1 MISFCKKCLF
11 PDTKPDLYFDDE
23 GVCDAC
29 RSAEQKWAEVS
40 TIDWEKRAQEFETIL
55 TSLPK
60 HRTYDCVV
68 PVSGVRFNIPNL

>member
-1 MISFCKKCLF
+1 MMR
-11 PDTKPDLYFDDE
+11 
-23 GVCDAC
+23 VCDAC

-68 PVSGVRFNIPNL
+68 PVSGVKIQHTKLIGWLRNMA